1 MKKDIIEKGMNNYID
16 RINRIKDIYSKAQ
29 TEAKRSKG
37 NIYMIEDTKL
47 FNEVIFNLGPVLD
60 QNKAE
65 GDLQKIYDIGF
76 HKKSGALIISNK
88 GATIYSLSEITEI
101 PHLIRHIGFYIY
113 MPGLGIEFVNV
124 GLVGN
129 VYDGKVVYRTESACT
144 PSFMFGSQRCNCHY
158 QWKNIRELAATFN
171 EIKTPK
177 IDNGR
182 EFELWVQSQSKI
194 DNGKHLFKENG
205 RVGFILMH
213 MDNQNGMGSGYTK
226 DEFVFD
232 LYERASIRHRGEYTS
247 EQTYNET
254 MAGGFETIGIE
265 PDPRGIDGNFGYKVP
280 SIILDYLG
288 VSKDLI
294 FLTNNPFKIK
304 SAEDAGYKITR
315 VKSIGAVNM
324 AGSVEAEQR
333 GTEFEHFDINGSL
346 VTFKEDVNRIKM
358 EISEIIGGE

>member
-1 MKKDIIEKGMNNYID
+1 MKKDVLESGMNNYIS
-16 RINRIKDIYSKAQ
+16 RINKVKEVYSKIKKLSENSVEQ
-29 TEAKRSKG
+29 VF
-37 NIYMIEDTKL
+37 MIDNSEL
-47 FNEVIFNLGPVLD
+47 FHEVISNLGPVLD
-60 QNKAE
+60 KDKAQ
-65 GDLQKIYDIGF
+65 GNLQKIYDIGY
-76 HKKSGALIISNK
+76 HKNSGALIISNK
-88 GATIYSLSEITEI
+88 GATIYSLSEITET

-124 GLVGN
+124 GLVGD
-129 VYDGKVVYRTESACT
+129 VYNGRVVFRTESACT

-171 EIKTPK
+171 KIKTPDIK
-177 IDNGR
+177 NGR
-182 EFELWVQSQSKI
+182 EFELWVQSQLVLE
-194 DNGKHLFKENG
+194 NNKHLFKSNG
-205 RVGFILMH
+205 KVGFILMH

-254 MAGGFETIGIE
+254 MAGGFEIIGLE
-265 PDPRGIDGNFGYKVP
+265 PDPRGVDNNLGYKVS

-304 SAEDAGYKITR
+304 SIEDAGYKVTR
-315 VKSIGAVNM
+315 IKSIGAVNL

-333 GTEFEHFDINGSL
+333 GTEFEHFDIDGDL
-346 VTFKEDVNRIKM
+346 VSFKEDVNRIKK
-358 EISEIIGGE
+358 EIEEIIG

>member
-1 MKKDIIEKGMNNYID
+1 MKNKVFETGINNYI
-16 RINRIKDIYSKAQ
+16 NRIGRIKEIYSKIQ
-29 TEAKRSKG
+29 KLSK
-37 NIYMIEDTKL
+37 NYKNQIFMIEDSKI
-47 FNEVIFNLGPVLD
+47 FNEVIFDLGPVLD
-60 QNKAE
+60 KDKAQ
-65 GDLQKIYDIGF
+65 GDLQKIYEIGY
-76 HKKSGALIISNK
+76 HKDSGALIISNK
-88 GATIYSLSEITEI
+88 GATIYSLSEITET

-129 VYDGKVVYRTESACT
+129 VYDGQVVFRTESACT

-158 QWKNIRELAATFN
+158 QWKNIRELAAIFN
-171 EIKTPK
+171 KIKTPK
-177 IDNGR
+177 ITNGR
-182 EFELWVQSQSKI
+182 EFEIWVQSQSISK
-194 DNGKHLFKENG
+194 GHKHLFKENG
-205 RVGFILMH
+205 KVGFILMH

-254 MAGGFETIGIE
+254 MAGGFEIIGLK
-265 PDPRGIDGNFGYKVP
+265 PDPRGVDNNLGYKI
-280 SIILDYLG
+280 SAIILDYLG

-304 SAEDAGYKITR
+304 GLEEAGYRITR
-315 VKSIGAVNM
+315 VKSIGAVNL

-333 GTEFEHFDINGSL
+333 GTEFDHFDIDGGLIS
-346 VTFKEDVNRIKM
+346 FKEDVNRIKK
-358 EISEIIGGE
+358 EIEEIVGD